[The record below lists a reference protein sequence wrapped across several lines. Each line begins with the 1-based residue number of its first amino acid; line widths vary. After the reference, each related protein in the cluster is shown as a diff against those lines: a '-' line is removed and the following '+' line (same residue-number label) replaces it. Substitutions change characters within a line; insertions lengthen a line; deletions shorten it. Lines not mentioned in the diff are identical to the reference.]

1 MYSQKSNCISCST
14 QTQTNSAKNNNKIKK
29 IRLPSYKDI
38 NLKIDSP
45 SINNQILNQLRG
57 KKILKKNNLV
67 ELYNNLYTFD
77 NNSKEKNNISIK
89 IQNNRNKQG
98 EISLSFGKSNS
109 HFENEINHLHTK
121 KKDNFRIL
129 KKISSNNKN
138 NKNNKSYD
146 DKNLLL
152 TKKLFKLPQY
162 NVKKILKS
170 NVKDD
175 FVSEND
181 TFNDKSLSSNQ
192 KYLNEEDKS
201 NIFSYINYKES
212 IVKERFPKIANSNNR
227 FELSNDIKKEF
238 EDITNVFR
246 RYNSNKK
253 RIDDALLKIKNFNKN
268 NLLHKNPYNQ
278 RFDDSKK
285 IFNKIDLNILKINK
299 NRKNISP
306 TLMEKN
312 LIRQKIRKVIDNF
325 SHNNTDDNMIK
336 MKFKY
341 KNID

>member
-1 MYSQKSNCISCST
+1 MNSQKSNCISCST
-14 QTQTNSAKNNNKIKK
+14 QTQINSAKNKNKMKK
-29 IRLPSYKDI
+29 LRLPSYKDI

-57 KKILKKNNLV
+57 KKILKKNNLI
-67 ELYNNLYTFD
+67 ELYNNLYTFN
-77 NNSKEKNNISIK
+77 NNSKEKNCISIK

-109 HFENEINHLHTK
+109 RFENELNPFHMNK
-121 KKDNFRIL
+121 NDNFRIL
-129 KKISSNNKN
+129 KKISSHNKN

-175 FVSEND
+175 FLSEND
-181 TFNDKSLSSNQ
+181 IFNDKTISPNK
-192 KYLNEEDKS
+192 KYLKEEDKT

-212 IVKERFPKIANSNNR
+212 ISKENFPKIANNNR
-227 FELSNDIKKEF
+227 FEL
-238 EDITNVFR
+238 
-246 RYNSNKK
+246 
-253 RIDDALLKIKNFNKN
+253 KNFNKN
-268 NLLHKNPYNQ
+268 NLLQKNPYNQ

-285 IFNKIDLNILKINK
+285 IFNKIDLKILKNNK

-306 TLMEKN
+306 TFMEKN
-312 LIRQKIRKVIDNF
+312 LIKQKIKKVIANF

-336 MKFKY
+336 IKLKY
-341 KNID
+341 NNIV

>member
-1 MYSQKSNCISCST
+1 MNSQKSNCISCST
-14 QTQTNSAKNNNKIKK
+14 QTQINSAKNKNKMKK
-29 IRLPSYKDI
+29 LRLPSYKDI

-57 KKILKKNNLV
+57 KKILKKNNLI
-67 ELYNNLYTFD
+67 ELYNNLYTFN
-77 NNSKEKNNISIK
+77 NNSKEKNCISIK

-109 HFENEINHLHTK
+109 RFENELNPFHMNK
-121 KKDNFRIL
+121 NDNFRIL
-129 KKISSNNKN
+129 KKISSHNKN

-175 FVSEND
+175 LLSEND
-181 TFNDKSLSSNQ
+181 IFNDKTLSPNK
-192 KYLNEEDKS
+192 KYLNEEDKT

-212 IVKERFPKIANSNNR
+212 ISKENFPKIANNNR
-227 FELSNDIKKEF
+227 FELSNDIKKDF
-238 EDITNVFR
+238 EEISNVFR

-253 RIDDALLKIKNFNKN
+253 RIDNALQKIKNFNKN
-268 NLLHKNPYNQ
+268 NLLQKNPYNQ

-285 IFNKIDLNILKINK
+285 IFNKIDLKILKNNK

-306 TLMEKN
+306 TFMEKN
-312 LIRQKIRKVIDNF
+312 LIKQKIKKVIANF

-336 MKFKY
+336 IKLKY
-341 KNID
+341 NNIV

>member
-1 MYSQKSNCISCST
+1 MNSLKSNCISCST
-14 QTQTNSAKNNNKIKK
+14 QTQTNSAKNKNKVKK

-38 NLKIDSP
+38 KLKIDTP

-57 KKILKKNNLV
+57 KKILKKNNLI
-67 ELYNNLYTFD
+67 ELYNNLYTF
-77 NNSKEKNNISIK
+77 NNISKEKDNISIK
-89 IQNNRNKQG
+89 MANNRNKQG
-98 EISLSFGKSNS
+98 EISLSFGKSKTN
-109 HFENEINHLHTK
+109 FGNEINNLHFE

-170 NVKDD
+170 NVKYD
-175 FVSEND
+175 FSSEND
-181 TFNDKSLSSNQ
+181 TFNDKTLSLKQ
-192 KYLNEEDKS
+192 KYLNEEDKT
-201 NIFSYINYKES
+201 NILSYINYKENIS
-212 IVKERFPKIANSNNR
+212 KESFPKIISNNNN
-227 FELSNDIKKEF
+227 FELSNDIKKDF
-238 EDITNVFR
+238 EEISNVFR
-246 RYNSNKK
+246 RYSSNKK
-253 RIDDALLKIKNFNKN
+253 RIDNAFLKIKHFNKN

-285 IFNKIDLNILKINK
+285 IFNKIDYKFLNINK

-306 TLMEKN
+306 TFMEKN
-312 LIRQKIRKVIDNF
+312 LIKHKIKKVIDNF
-325 SHNNTDDNMIK
+325 NHNNTDDNMIK
-336 MKFKY
+336 LSSN